1 MYMTMHGTQNMVTTV
16 MCEAQVEK
24 AFIRPWVEQI
34 LRMAMKIRTY
44 EAKMRDN
51 GIRSK
56 MKPRMKLETFAKL
69 LGKIDG
75 VGDK

>member
-1 MYMTMHGTQNMVTTV
+1 
-16 MCEAQVEK
+16 
-24 AFIRPWVEQI
+24 
-34 LRMAMKIRTY
+34 MKIQTY